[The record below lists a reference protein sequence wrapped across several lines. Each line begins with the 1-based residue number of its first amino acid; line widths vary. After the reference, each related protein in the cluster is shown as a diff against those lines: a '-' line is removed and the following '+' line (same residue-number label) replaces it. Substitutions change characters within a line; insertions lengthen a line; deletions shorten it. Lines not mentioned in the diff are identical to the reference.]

1 MDNKSAN
8 NNNNNNNNNGD
19 EEGEA
24 ITKKSFPC
32 LYCSRKFHS
41 SQALGGHQNAH
52 KKERTAARRNK
63 RACDQ
68 YAAALNSSFSP
79 APMMFSSTN
88 YHHPI
93 GIFNPSAAAAAAFIT
108 AHGASLCQFQSHQM
122 MGGGGGGAGAAAPRF
137 ENAGFYRSK
146 FLSGV
151 RRDDEVDRRS
161 FSNWERSIRYGGG
174 GLGEERR
181 QEGFPVAADNGT
193 EGGNHGVEVK
203 NINKDKKLDLSL
215 HL

>member
-1 MDNKSAN
+1 MDKKSAN
-8 NNNNNNNNNGD
+8 NNKNGD
-19 EEGEA
+19 EEEGEA
-24 ITKKSFPC
+24 SRKKSFPC

-68 YAAALNSSFSP
+68 YAAALNGFSP
-79 APMMFSSTN
+79 PMMFSSNN

-93 GIFNPSAAAAAAFIT
+93 GIFNPSSAAAAFIT

-122 MGGGGGGAGAAAPRF
+122 MGGGGGPRF

-151 RRDDEVDRRS
+151 RRDDEVDLRS
-161 FSNWERSIRYGGG
+161 FANWERSIRYGGG